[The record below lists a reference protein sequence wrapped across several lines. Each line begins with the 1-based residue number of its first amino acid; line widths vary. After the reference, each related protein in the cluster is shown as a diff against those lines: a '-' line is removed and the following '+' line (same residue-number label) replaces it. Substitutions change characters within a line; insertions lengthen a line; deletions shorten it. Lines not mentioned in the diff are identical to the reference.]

1 MGLRDFFLKGFTGE
15 QAIHQDLIQQV
26 VWLKAFCRGDSS
38 PDEDKRLM
46 ALFNLSVAMLPY
58 LTTTEL
64 DRVWKSLE
72 SGQCLR
78 SQTSLESQWYRMFK
92 AVGRRDVAEMLEGAR
107 DLFKNW
113 HQLTSVEQ
121 KYLVAAGM
129 LGALAQG
136 NRPEAHR
143 LWSQY
148 KTALFGNSEPDL
160 LFRLLAAE
168 ANVN

>member
-1 MGLRDFFLKGFTGE
+1 M
-15 QAIHQDLIQQV
+15 V
-26 VWLKAFCRGDSS
+26 
-38 PDEDKRLM
+38 
-46 ALFNLSVAMLPY
+46 LFNLSVAILPY

-64 DRVWKSLE
+64 DQFWKSLE

-78 SQTSLESQWYRMFK
+78 AQTSLESQWYRMFK
-92 AVGRRDVAEMLEGAR
+92 AIGRRDAAEMLEDAR
-107 DLFKNW
+107 ELLKNRHDL
-113 HQLTSVEQ
+113 TPVVQ

-136 NRPEAHR
+136 NRPEAQR

-148 KTALFGNSEPDL
+148 KAALFGNSEPDL